1 MCITHKCLP
10 LHETLSLR
18 QELAPNIHDATC
30 NCHIPLTAME
40 PQRLTL
46 LINTPWFWVTSHRQD
61 RFVPPGAVGEWNV
74 VFQRRKKKK
83 KKPASQRR
91 AMLHQPPPSSPP
103 LPPKKQ
109 QLWATL
115 SSSIGFIVFS
125 QRSISSKIFPLSNC
139 LNLLSKPF
147 ASQ

>member
-1 MCITHKCLP
+1 MCITHKSLP

-74 VFQRRKKKK
+74 VFQRRKRK
-83 KKPASQRR
+83 KKPCIPEKSHAAST
-91 AMLHQPPPSSPP
+91 SPP

>member
-10 LHETLSLR
+10 LRETLSLR

-40 PQRLTL
+40 PQRLIL
-46 LINTPWFWVTSHRQD
+46 LINTPWFWVMSHRQD

-74 VFQRRKKKK
+74 VFQKRKRKKKPCIPEK
-83 KKPASQRR
+83 SHAAST
-91 AMLHQPPPSSPP
+91 P
-103 LPPKKQ
+103 LPHPPKKQQ

-139 LNLLSKPF
+139 LNLLSKQF

>member
-1 MCITHKCLP
+1 MCITHKSLP

-74 VFQRRKKKK
+74 VFQRRKRKKNPCIPEK
-83 KKPASQRR
+83 SHAASTS
-91 AMLHQPPPSSPP
+91 PPPS
-103 LPPKKQ
+103 PPKKQ